1 MTEGRSTDERPSA
14 DLVSIVL
21 DHFGVS
27 LSDAAE
33 AWEGEESIGWRGSSA
48 DGDRFVQRL
57 PSWRDIGEL
66 EWSDSVARAASTA
79 APESVHAIRSQ
90 EGTAAVITPEGA
102 VMVYP
107 FVAGTHESYDG
118 LESDAA
124 DLLARIHRGIA
135 ASWMAAEPPL
145 GRPRP
150 RPRVGREDLLV
161 DEALDH
167 WQRRV
172 SGGSALPIH
181 GDYYGGNLL
190 IAEAGIAGVID
201 WFDAEIAPHEQEVAW
216 AVWEFC
222 HNAREDLLDDEAEA
236 FLRRYLEAGGTAAV
250 GKPFDPC
257 PWIRIR
263 LRAEARMWFA
273 DPRSKIETS
282 EYHEAQ
288 LVAFERLRGRR
299 LPGRWE

>member
-1 MTEGRSTDERPSA
+1 MTEGRLTDERPSA
-14 DLVSIVL
+14 GLVSIVL
-21 DHFGVS
+21 DRFGVS
-27 LSDAAE
+27 LSDVTE

-57 PSWRDIGEL
+57 PAWRDVGQL
-66 EWSDSVARAASTA
+66 EWSDSVALAASTA
-79 APESVHAIRSQ
+79 AQESVHAIRSR
-90 EGTAAVITPEGA
+90 EGTAAVTTPEGP

-118 LESDAA
+118 LGSDAA
-124 DLLARIHRGIA
+124 VLLARIHRGIA
-135 ASWMAAEPPL
+135 ASWEPTDVSL
-145 GRPRP
+145 RRP

-161 DEALDH
+161 DDALDR

-172 SGGSALPIH
+172 FEGAALPIH

-190 IAEAGIAGVID
+190 IGEAGITGVID

-222 HNAREDLLDDEAEA
+222 HNDQRDDLLHDEAEG
-236 FLRRYLEAGGTAAV
+236 FLRRYLETGGTAAV
-250 GKPFDPC
+250 AKPFDPC
-257 PWIRIR
+257 PWIRVR

-273 DPRSKIETS
+273 EPRSEIETS
-282 EYHEAQ
+282 DYHEAQ
-288 LVAFERLRGRR
+288 LVAFERLRDRR